1 MFPKYLK
8 EYQKIKN
15 NQIRIQ
21 KREKKNKH
29 KNNIVLKENKKKIR
43 YDVVM

>member
-21 KREKKNKH
+21 NREKKNKH

-43 YDVVM
+43 YDVVT

>member
-15 NQIRIQ
+15 SQIRIQ

-43 YDVVM
+43 YDVVT